1 MVHLYYK
8 TSTSVQV
15 QETLGALE
23 SSEQLDISGLKKIET
38 YDVYF
43 VEIDKIEKQILLHI
57 KQLLSSKTQSL
68 IYFFINDSHSLMLF
82 QLSSLLNVKTIITPK
97 SDISKVITNIKKD
110 IALKKAV
117 HLEHIVADTMMHDH
131 CFMIFGANRL
141 KFASQKLYD
150 DFSCKD
156 LDDVTLK
163 VCTQFNVEDF
173 LNNTISEEENVLFP
187 SNSKTYN
194 IDSGHSTVN
203 DDIFIYLEKIPETS
217 SNNSLDVDF
226 IKNRIY
232 FIEVLKEKIL
242 EKSIADSKLG
252 IITIQVE
259 NILKLRD
266 DWNAYGI
273 EEAIHDLLLEVDTAM
288 NSHTLLAQ
296 YDNGLYLTLFEG
308 LDFEAIKSKASTIQ
322 NHILTYTKTQ
332 KIKPIV
338 GLYAFDINDLELN
351 RILEIISD
359 LSRDEVTHKDIKTQK
374 LHKIINVNE
383 DMDDAEI
390 IDILLQAVF
399 TNKSPIK
406 LINIY
411 KGLCINTSSA
421 ILRKSSEIIDVTFQQ
436 LQGTVMNFEKSTV
449 IQSSSFSK
457 DIIADVV
464 YIDMKKKLARL
475 NNFRFSQGSA
485 NSRKYSRV
493 TCSQRT
499 PITIL
504 HDKGTLNGSILDISM
519 NSIAIK
525 TRVYDNVESL
535 ELSVVTLNFT
545 LPINN
550 APDGFIKLSLEAEV
564 KFIMC
569 DNDYCKVIVNLYE
582 NQASESILMEYVYT
596 RQKEIIVELKKQT
609 GFLQ

>member
-1 MVHLYYK
+1 MVHIFYK
-8 TSTSVQV
+8 TSTSEQV
-15 QETLGALE
+15 QETLNAFKPLDE
-23 SSEQLDISGLKKIET
+23 LDISGLKSIED

-57 KQLLSSKTQSL
+57 KQLLSDKTDSL

-82 QLSSLLNVKTIITPK
+82 QLSSLLNVKTIITSK
-97 SDISKVITNIKKD
+97 SDISKVIANIKKD
-110 IALKKAV
+110 ISLQKSTK
-117 HLEHIVADTMMHDH
+117 LEHVIADTMIHEH
-131 CFMIFGANRL
+131 CFMIFNSNNL
-141 KFASQKLYD
+141 KYASQKIYD
-150 DFSCKD
+150 DFDCKN
-156 LDDVTLK
+156 LDEVGLK
-163 VCTQFNVEDF
+163 VCSQFNLENF
-173 LNNTISEEENVLFP
+173 LNNNISFEENIEFS
-187 SNSKTYN
+187 SNSQIYN
-194 IDSGHSTVN
+194 IDSSPSTVS
-203 DDIFIYLEKIPETS
+203 DDKFIYLEKVSQSDLHHT
-217 SNNSLDVDF
+217 LDVDF

-232 FIEVLKEKIL
+232 FIEILKEKIL
-242 EKSIADSKLG
+242 EKSISDSKLG
-252 IITIQVE
+252 ILTIQVD
-259 NILKLRD
+259 NISKLKG
-266 DWNAYGI
+266 DWSAYEI

-296 YDNGLYLTLFEG
+296 YDNGLYLTLFED
-308 LDFEAIKSKASTIQ
+308 LDFEAIKAKALTIQ
-322 NHILTYTKTQ
+322 DHILTYTKTQ

-351 RILEIISD
+351 KTLEIISD
-359 LSRDEVTHKDIKTQK
+359 LSRDAVTQEDIQMQK

-383 DMDDAEI
+383 DMDDTEV

-411 KGLCINTSSA
+411 KGLCINTSSL
-421 ILRKSSEIIDVTFQQ
+421 ILKKSSDAVDVTFQQ

-457 DIIADVV
+457 DITADVV
-464 YIDMKKKLARL
+464 YIDNSKKFARL

-499 PITIL
+499 PIIVL
-504 HDKGTLNGSILDISM
+504 HDKGTLNGTILDISM

-525 TRVYDNVESL
+525 TRKHENIESL
-535 ELSVVTLNFT
+535 KHSVVTLNFT

-550 APDGFIKLSLEAEV
+550 SLDGFVKLSLEAEV
-564 KFIMC
+564 KFIMS
-569 DNDYCKVIVNLYE
+569 DIDYCKVIVNLYE
-582 NQASESILMEYVYT
+582 NQASESILMEYV
-596 RQKEIIVELKKQT
+596 
-609 GFLQ
+609 